1 MAFRGHYEHSLDSKN
16 RLTVPSKFRPPLA
29 DGLVLARAFEP
40 CVSVWTPAAWEEFTQ
55 DFLSTLNPFSE
66 QARRLQR
73 FFHAG
78 SFDSELDSAG
88 RLMIPPSLMDH
99 AGIEKSVTVVGNQ
112 KSFEIWDRKTWGV
125 YESGLGKTILED
137 AEKIASAD

>member
-16 RLTVPSKFRPPLA
+16 RLTVPSKFRAPLA

-73 FFHAG
+73 FFHAS
-78 SFDSELDSAG
+78 SFDGELDSAG
-88 RLMIPPSLMDH
+88 RLMIPPSLIDH
-99 AGIEKSVTVVGNQ
+99 AGIEKDVTVVGNQ
-112 KSFEIWDRKTWGV
+112 QSFEIWDRKAWGV